1 MPKSIYLEIT
11 MLIYQEDKINKKRL
25 FFEQVI
31 KKNHQRLHVLP

>member
-1 MPKSIYLEIT
+1 MPKRLYLEIII
-11 MLIYQEDKINKKRL
+11 LIHQEDKINKKRL